1 MIVNKKD
8 KNGSKKLK
16 VLDMS
21 SKAKR
26 MDQFKFEMKEGK
38 QMSNSM
44 LDSKSSTYE
53 DLNRLGNENKKKV
66 ETSDNKPLKTN
77 FGISNNDLQVK
88 NRKSQ
93 NITQLMKDCLEKG

>member
-26 MDQFKFEMKEGK
+26 MD
-38 QMSNSM
+38 
-44 LDSKSSTYE
+44 
-53 DLNRLGNENKKKV
+53 
-66 ETSDNKPLKTN
+66 
-77 FGISNNDLQVK
+77 
-88 NRKSQ
+88 
-93 NITQLMKDCLEKG
+93 